1 MAVNYSYLVVLLPVM
16 CALFFSKPPFKMHR
30 SIEHIQAP
38 VISLDKA
45 LSEGEDK
52 WFYHG
57 YKHINIH
64 LPHSFQHDPALS
76 S

>member
-1 MAVNYSYLVVLLPVM
+1 
-16 CALFFSKPPFKMHR
+16 MHR
-30 SIEHIQAP
+30 SIEHIQAS
-38 VISLDKA
+38 VVSLDKA

-64 LPHSFQHDPALS
+64 LPHGFQHAPALS
-76 S
+76 SYGHWLLMNEMHHT